1 MSTTEPSTA
10 TSSGSA
16 KNSATSTESST
27 PSKRST
33 ASGTGTTK
41 PDGRRAEGWRA
52 VARSRIARIIF
63 IWNFAGLAFLIV
75 GVLLLTEMRAGLTQA
90 QFRNLRT
97 QGELITNL
105 LIETGTV
112 EGNEGNPNP
121 YVNEPAVR
129 AVLKRILPPIAEG
142 ERAGV
147 GRPRVRMFAPNGR
160 LIADSDVIYDHL
172 VETPLTDLDDQ
183 PTIRERVQR
192 AAERVE
198 YLRLT
203 PWRPTA
209 TLDEERARALA
220 GEIARGE
227 RLNER
232 GERVVSVTLPVRR
245 VQQVV
250 GTVTIESAD
259 VERILVAE
267 RASMLPFM
275 LGAAIA
281 IFLSSL
287 LLALFIAF
295 PLERLALAADRLRL
309 TGATRL
315 KLPEVSRRKD
325 EIGALAHSLE
335 AMTGALAD
343 RIDANE
349 RFAADVS
356 HEIKNP
362 LASIKSAVESAR
374 AARDQDQQNRMLGIV
389 AQDVGRLDRLITD
402 IARASRI
409 EAETARGD
417 LDRVDLGA
425 MLRDLASAYAAP
437 PDDEEHAHVVFQG
450 PTPEGAV
457 VLGLA
462 GPLGQVFRNLID
474 NARSFSPEGGRVTIS
489 VDVARA
495 KDGSIVRAVVEDEG
509 PGIPEENLETV
520 FERFYT
526 QRPKGAAFGGNSGL
540 GLSIARQIVTA
551 HEGRIYAQNR
561 AEGGARLVVELPLAA
576 APRP

>member
-1 MSTTEPSTA
+1 
-10 TSSGSA
+10 
-16 KNSATSTESST
+16 
-27 PSKRST
+27 
-33 ASGTGTTK
+33 
-41 PDGRRAEGWRA
+41 
-52 VARSRIARIIF
+52 
-63 IWNFAGLAFLIV
+63 
-75 GVLLLTEMRAGLTQA
+75 MRAGLTEA
-90 QFRNLRT
+90 QFHNLRT

-112 EGNEGNPNP
+112 EGDPIP

-142 ERAGV
+142 ERPGV

-160 LIADSDVIYDHL
+160 LIADSDVLYDRL
-172 VETPLTDLDDQ
+172 EATPLPDPSAQ
-183 PTIRERVQR
+183 PSITERVQR

-198 YLRLT
+198 YWRLT

-209 TLDEERARALA
+209 TLEEERARALR
-220 GEIARGE
+220 GEIARSE
-227 RLNER
+227 RVNER

-250 GTVTIESAD
+250 GVVTIESAD

-267 RASMLPFM
+267 RASMIPFVI
-275 LGAAIA
+275 GAAIA
-281 IFLSSL
+281 VFLSSL
-287 LLALFIAF
+287 LLALFIAR
-295 PLERLALAADRLRL
+295 PLERLAAAADRLRL

-315 KLPEVSRRKD
+315 SLPDISRRRD
-325 EIGALAHSLE
+325 EIGALGNSLE

-374 AARDQDQQNRMLGIV
+374 AARDPAQQNKMLGIV
-389 AQDVGRLDRLITD
+389 AQDVQRLDRLITD

-417 LDRVDLGA
+417 LERVDLGS
-425 MLRDLASAYAAP
+425 LLYDLAHAYDGHP
-437 PDDEEHAHVVFQG
+437 DEEPPVRIAFKG
-450 PTPEGAV
+450 PKPEGAI
-457 VLGLA
+457 VLGQS

-474 NARSFSPEGGRVTIS
+474 NARSFSREGGRVTLS
-489 VDVARA
+489 VEIART
-495 KDGSIVRAVVEDEG
+495 KEGPHVRAVVEDEG

-526 QRPKGAAFGGNSGL
+526 QRPQGVAFGGNSGL

-551 HEGRIYAQNR
+551 HQGRIYAQNR
-561 AEGGARLVVELPLAA
+561 GEGGARLVVELPLAP
-576 APRP
+576 PRQ

>member
-1 MSTTEPSTA
+1 LL
-10 TSSGSA
+10 
-16 KNSATSTESST
+16 
-27 PSKRST
+27 
-33 ASGTGTTK
+33 
-41 PDGRRAEGWRA
+41 AE
-52 VARSRIARIIF
+52 
-63 IWNFAGLAFLIV
+63 
-75 GVLLLTEMRAGLTQA
+75 TRAGLTDA

-112 EGNEGNPNP
+112 EGDPVP

-142 ERAGV
+142 ARPGV

-160 LIADSDVIYDHL
+160 LIADSDVLYDRL
-172 VETPLTDLDDQ
+172 VETPLPD
-183 PTIRERVQR
+183 IGERPSIQESLQR

-209 TLDEERARALA
+209 TLQEEQARALQ
-220 GEIARGE
+220 GEIARSE

-232 GERVVSVTLPVRR
+232 GERVVSVTLPLRR
-245 VQQVV
+245 VQQVM

-267 RASMLPFM
+267 RASMIPFVI
-275 LGAAIA
+275 GATIA
-281 IFLSSL
+281 VFLSSL
-287 LLALFIAF
+287 LLALFIAR
-295 PLERLALAADRLRL
+295 PIERLAIAADRLRL

-315 KLPEVSRRKD
+315 SLPDVSKRKD

-343 RIDANE
+343 RIDVNE

-374 AARDQDQQNRMLGIV
+374 AAKDHDQQNRMLAIV
-389 AQDVGRLDRLITD
+389 AQDVQRLDRLITD

-417 LDRVDLGA
+417 LERVDLGA
-425 MLRDLASAYAAP
+425 LLHDLANAYAPAP
-437 PDDEEHAHVVFQG
+437 GEPEHVHVQFKG
-450 PTPEGAV
+450 PKPEGAI
-457 VLGLA
+457 VLGQS

-474 NARSFSPEGGRVTIS
+474 NARSFSWEGGRVTLA
-489 VDVARA
+489 VDVPRT
-495 KDGSIVRAVVEDEG
+495 KEGQIVRATVEDEG

-561 AEGGARLVVELPLAA
+561 AEGGARLVVELPLAGS
-576 APRP
+576 PRS